1 MQHSANLLLRKVRD
15 LLSPGAP
22 PPSPL
27 PLPDHLIALPSPEGV
42 AMLAGSRLIGDYLRL
57 SPHYET
63 QLLPKFCG
71 PATLAICLNAL
82 DLPAPAAAD
91 PVRPRF
97 TQANVFTPRTEAL
110 RSRLKVEHEGMGLAV
125 FAEFA
130 AAHGG
135 RPETHFASDTS
146 LDAFRSLAG
155 EVLADPRRYMAVNY
169 FRPAL
174 GQEGK
179 GHTSPLAAYDE
190 ASDRFLVLDV
200 SRVRYPPI
208 WVRAGDLFG
217 AMNTRA
223 GVNTRGFTIVGR
235 A

>member
-1 MQHSANLLLRKVRD
+1 MQRSANLLLRKVSD
-15 LLSPGAP
+15 FLSPDAP
-22 PPSPL
+22 APRPL
-27 PLPDHLIALPSPEGV
+27 PIPDHLIPLPSPTGV
-42 AMLAGSRLIGDYLRL
+42 AMLAESPMIGDYLRL
-57 SPHYET
+57 SPYYEP
-63 QLLPKFCG
+63 QISPKFCG

-82 DLPAPAAAD
+82 ALPPPATEDA
-91 PVRPRF
+91 VRPRF
-97 TQANVFTPRTEAL
+97 TQTNVFTPRTEAV
-110 RSRLKVEHEGMGLAV
+110 RSRDKVEREGMGLAV

-135 RPETHFASDTS
+135 RPETRFAGDGS
-146 LDAFRSLAG
+146 LEAFRSLAC
-155 EVLADPRRYMAVNY
+155 EVLADTRRYIAVNY

-179 GHTSPLAAYDE
+179 GHTSPIAAHDE

-200 SRVRYPPI
+200 SRVRYPPV
-208 WVRAGDLFG
+208 WVRAEDLFA

-223 GVNTRGFTIVGR
+223 GANTRGFAIVGR

>member
-1 MQHSANLLLRKVRD
+1 MQQSANRLFRKVSG

-22 PPSPL
+22 APGPL
-27 PLPDHLIALPSPEGV
+27 PVPGHLIALPSPEGV
-42 AMLAGSRLIGDYLRL
+42 AMLAASRPIGGYLRL
-57 SPHYET
+57 SPHYEP
-63 QLLPKFCG
+63 QLSPKFCG

-82 DLPAPAAAD
+82 GLLPPATAD

-97 TQANVFTPRTEAL
+97 TQANVFTPRTEAV
-110 RSRLKVEHEGMGLAV
+110 RARHKVEREGMGLTV

-135 RPETHFASDTS
+135 RPEARFAGDES
-146 LDAFRSLAG
+146 LEAFRSLAR
-155 EVLADPRRYMAVNY
+155 EVLADARRCMAVNY

-179 GHTSPLAAYDE
+179 GHTSPLAAYDA

-200 SRVRYPPI
+200 SRVRYPPV
-208 WVRAGDLFG
+208 WVRAEDLFA

-223 GVNTRGFTIVGR
+223 GANTRGFAIVGR

>member
-1 MQHSANLLLRKVRD
+1 MQHSANLLFRKVSD

-22 PPSPL
+22 APGPL

-42 AMLAGSRLIGDYLRL
+42 AMLAGSGLIGAYLRL
-57 SPHYET
+57 SPHYEA
-63 QLLPKFCG
+63 QLSPKFCG

-82 DLPAPAAAD
+82 DLPPPAAAD

-97 TQANVFTPRTEAL
+97 TQVNVFTPRTAAV
-110 RSRLKVEHEGMGLAV
+110 RSRDRVEREGMGLAV

-135 RPETHFASDTS
+135 RPEVHFAGDGSVE
-146 LDAFRSLAG
+146 AFRSLAR
-155 EVLADPRRYMAVNY
+155 EVLADAGRHMAVNY
-169 FRPAL
+169 FRPGL

-190 ASDRFLVLDV
+190 ASDRLLVLDV
-200 SRVRYPPI
+200 SRVRYPPV
-208 WVRAGDLFG
+208 WVRTEDLFA

-223 GVNTRGFTIVGR
+223 GANTRGFAIVGR